1 MLIMNTT
8 NNRLLKKAILD
19 LFQQRANP
27 TALLRL
33 MQLVSPM
40 LPVGAYSYSQG
51 LEWAVQSGWVHDEA
65 SAAEWMQGLMTHNLG
80 QLDVPVLARLHQAW
94 RRHDREAVGYWSALL
109 HASRESAELQNED
122 RQLGWALAR
131 VLNEL
136 EIGEAQH
143 WLPHP
148 AANFANMF
156 ALAAAVWNI
165 SLEETCLGYLWAWSE
180 NQTSAAMKLIPLGQS
195 AGQRLLSRAIETIPA
210 IVQSSLRVSDD
221 EIGAF
226 IPGLALAS
234 ARHETQYT
242 RLFRS

>member
-1 MLIMNTT
+1 MNMIVSPAT
-8 NNRLLKKAILD
+8 D
-19 LFQQRANP
+19 H

-51 LEWAVQSGWVHDEA
+51 MEWAVQGGWVHDET
-65 SAAEWMQGLMTHNLG
+65 SAAEWLQGLMAHNLG
-80 QLDVPVLARLHQAW
+80 QLDVPVLARLHRAW
-94 RRHDREAVGYWSALL
+94 RCHDTEAAEHWSTLL

-136 EIGEAQH
+136 EIERARH
-143 WLPHP
+143 WLSHP
-148 AANFANMF
+148 AASFASLF
-156 ALAAAVWNI
+156 ALAATAWNI
-165 SLEETCLGYLWAWSE
+165 SLDETCLGYLWAWSE

-195 AGQRLLSRAIETIPA
+195 AGQRLLSRAIETIPGV
-210 IVQSSLRVSDD
+210 VQQGLQIGDD

-226 IPGLALAS
+226 TPGLALAS

>member
-1 MLIMNTT
+1 MNT
-8 NNRLLKKAILD
+8 II
-19 LFQQRANP
+19 NP
-27 TALLRL
+27 PTDHTALLRL

-51 LEWAVQSGWVHDEA
+51 LEWAVHGGWVQDET
-65 SAAEWMQGLMTHNLG
+65 SAAEWLQGLMAHNLG

-94 RRHDREAVGYWSALL
+94 RRRDTKAVEHWSALL

-136 EIGEAQH
+136 KIEGAQH
-143 WLPHP
+143 WLSHP
-148 AANFANMF
+148 AASFASLF
-156 ALAAAVWNI
+156 ALAATAWNI
-165 SLEETCLGYLWAWSE
+165 SLDETCLGYLWAWSE
-180 NQTSAAMKLIPLGQS
+180 NQASAAMKLIPLGQS
-195 AGQRLLSRAIETIPA
+195 AGQRLLSRAIEIIPGV
-210 IVQSSLRVSDD
+210 VQQGLQIGDD

-226 IPGLALAS
+226 TPGLALAS